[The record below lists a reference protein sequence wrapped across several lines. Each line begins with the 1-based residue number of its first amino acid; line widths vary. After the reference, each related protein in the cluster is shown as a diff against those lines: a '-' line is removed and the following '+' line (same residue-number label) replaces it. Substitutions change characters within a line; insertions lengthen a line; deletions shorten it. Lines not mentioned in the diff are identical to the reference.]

1 VASAGDLEA
10 MAMLARALRSGS
22 FGNRDVEGALKWV
35 RPAAERGNTAA
46 MNELGTMFF
55 DGSMPRD
62 LQQARQ
68 YFERAAAAGYARA
81 QANLATLYKTGQGV
95 PQDYEQAWRLYEKAA
110 AAGET
115 IAMINLGDMTEHGWG
130 VRADSNEARNWYE
143 KAAARG
149 NADSLWH
156 LALMADRGI
165 GMHVDPLQAADR
177 AMTALKK
184 GSTEALALLSDT
196 NQVLTGETL
205 AEIQRVLT
213 ARGLYSGPLQMRLSP
228 AAREGLRKW
237 ATES

>member
-1 VASAGDLEA
+1 MWGFDPQQGLPDRETVLQRIHPEDRDD
-10 MAMLARALRSGS
+10 MLDHVQRALRER
-22 FGNRDVEGALKWV
+22 RDYAVEFRLV
-35 RPAAERGNTAA
+35 LPVPTSVAACADTTAA
-46 MNELGTMFF
+46 N
-55 DGSMPRD
+55 
-62 LQQARQ
+62 
-68 YFERAAAAGYARA
+68 
-81 QANLATLYKTGQGV
+81 
-95 PQDYEQAWRLYEKAA
+95 
-110 AAGET
+110 
-115 IAMINLGDMTEHGWG
+115 
-130 VRADSNEARNWYE
+130 E